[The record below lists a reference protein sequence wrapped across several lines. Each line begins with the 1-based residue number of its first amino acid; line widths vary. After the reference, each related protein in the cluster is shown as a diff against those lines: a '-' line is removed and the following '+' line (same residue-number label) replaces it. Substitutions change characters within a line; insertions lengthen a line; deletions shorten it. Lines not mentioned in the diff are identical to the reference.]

1 MTRDATQGDAPPSM
15 GTMAGPLLG
24 QVPIPTE
31 QGGGAK
37 CCPISPS
44 SDFRCRTRHCM
55 RTPTCKQPG
64 DRRLPRRACL
74 LDGLGLTEGNLQLG
88 TASLPICFL
97 KNNKPTHFFFEK

>member
-1 MTRDATQGDAPPSM
+1 
-15 GTMAGPLLG
+15 
-24 QVPIPTE
+24 
-31 QGGGAK
+31 
-37 CCPISPS
+37 
-44 SDFRCRTRHCM
+44 M